1 MDIEIMLISKL
12 KAYLKRLIH
21 FFKEKQLPENQL
33 EAISLLHC
41 NTSNL
46 GKITSEELTQWFNDQ
61 ELDNLWNLV
70 KQDIE
75 SLKLPEMTGCVNPGD
90 QRALFYLI
98 SALKPQKVL
107 EIGTHIGCSTIH
119 IALALKNLS
128 SHSLVTVDIRDVN
141 DPIQQP
147 WLEFNASASPSDLIQ
162 KLGCQEFTQFKISPS
177 IEFLDN
183 DQQRFDLIFLDGSH
197 EAEIVYQ
204 EVPRAL
210 QKLSKSGF
218 IILHD
223 YFPDGKSIW
232 ENQQPITGP
241 YLAIKRLQ
249 KEGATFNVIPLGKL
263 PWPTKLGTNI
273 TSLALLTSKS

>member
-1 MDIEIMLISKL
+1 MLFSKL
-12 KAYLKRLIH
+12 KAYLKRLIN
-21 FFKEKQLPENQL
+21 FFKEKQIPENKL
-33 EAISLLHC
+33 EAISMLHC

-46 GKITSEELTQWFNDQ
+46 GKTTLQELTQWFNDQ
-61 ELDNLWNLV
+61 ELNNLWNLV

-75 SLKLPEMTGCVNPGD
+75 SLKLPEMTGGVNPGD

-128 SHSLVTVDIRDVN
+128 SHSLVTVDIKDVN

-147 WLEFNASASPSDLIQ
+147 WLEFNGSASPSDLIQ
-162 KLGCQEFTQFKISPS
+162 KLGCQQFTQFEISPS

-183 DQQRFDLIFLDGSH
+183 DQQKFDFIFLDGSH
-197 EAEIVYQ
+197 EAEMVYQ

-210 QKLSKSGF
+210 EKLSKSGF
-218 IILHD
+218 ILLHD

-232 ENQQPITGP
+232 GNQQPITGP

-249 KEGATFNVIPLGKL
+249 KEGANFNVIPLGKL